1 MTQFSDSRDRS
12 SPSSAATIDTSK
24 SEDDDL
30 ILEDDIGLPQFSGKS
45 PLVISRFL
53 SKSRSSLNE
62 EQKENKPSRSPNSQ
76 RSASLGPKTPTFTS
90 HVPSKPKLLSSLIDL
105 PKDFSPAQAL
115 INCENRHS
123 FISKTFYKEERAL
136 LKSGFI
142 PQQETFNIKHDCDL
156 EYDDHSQNSFTNR
169 IFNKNFEEHVAH
181 SKTIENQ
188 TKTFRSRSK
197 FENHI
202 SCNILEIVAS
212 KRVKEMQILGCLI
225 VEIFMSKYLRGLGNN
240 TMNLQFEERLKSC
253 ITIIKRAKN
262 KVPSCIK
269 YLTSLLLQ
277 PDNFDLDH
285 FKYPTVSNY
294 GLPPPSAHLLLEPL
308 SMAPFPRSFQY
319 LYSLISELKDFQNT
333 STELNILY
341 HFECNGQKCLEYEPM
356 EKTKILLAQNI
367 AECKV
372 KACAKKLEVLME
384 HLNTNTDSEIIYLLV
399 MQTKE
404 LIEDIS
410 TSVLAAWY
418 LFDSVSRLIGH
429 QKSVDMFLESL
440 LKLYETEP
448 SESNIPFTNK
458 IAKLYHHSFHLRLIV
473 RFGLKCFLDNFIT
486 PLVEAV
492 GGYRD
497 YEKVDFVLHTH
508 SEKVLRKT
516 SNLKTIS
523 SEQNEL
529 SPDDSSSSEKYVS
542 SPKKETVLAEPEIFD
557 FESEDPQPLQ
567 SLIEHLELNITSD
580 LPFNIAEEA
589 IDATLTENSDL
600 LHNLEDLNIPEEID
614 GNYRPA
620 LMSPTIPIPLSNHN
634 KELTQISCDV
644 GSKTGENEDAHFDN
658 MDSPILIVEP
668 IHFTKAPMR
677 KNDAKIS
684 EMSSECLIWL
694 SHRLGPVLTAK
705 YLSRNLLKM
714 LTLCYVGKEN
724 LMVLQPDMNDVPDD
738 SLDIVSIASSRIVGD
753 KNANKVFECLSSIA
767 GKFFV
772 WKNLFLLR
780 FLIIS
785 ALYGEQIILLQ
796 YLPHIIEL
804 VSLCKRRMTVNLE
817 GSLISCLSLLKHII
831 PYISDATLVQQLVTF
846 EIFRCGSRYK

>member
-1 MTQFSDSRDRS
+1 M
-12 SPSSAATIDTSK
+12 
-24 SEDDDL
+24 
-30 ILEDDIGLPQFSGKS
+30 PQFSGKS
-45 PLVISRFL
+45 PLAISRFL

-62 EQKENKPSRSPNSQ
+62 DPKENKPSRSPNSQ
-76 RSASLGPKTPTFTS
+76 RSTSLGPKTPTFTS
-90 HVPSKPKLLSSLIDL
+90 HVPNKPKLLSSIIDL
-105 PKDFSPAQAL
+105 PKEFSPAQAL

-136 LKSGFI
+136 LKSGI
-142 PQQETFNIKHDCDL
+142 TLQQETINIKREFDL

-169 IFNKNFEEHVAH
+169 IFSRNFEEHVAH
-181 SKTIENQ
+181 SKSIENQ
-188 TKTFRSRSK
+188 TKTFRNRSK
-197 FENHI
+197 FDNHI

-225 VEIFMSKYLRGLGNN
+225 VEIFMSKHLRGLGNN

-253 ITIIKRAKN
+253 ITILKSAKN
-262 KVPSCIK
+262 KVPPCIK
-269 YLTSLLLQ
+269 YLASLLLQ
-277 PDNFDLDH
+277 PENLDLDN
-285 FKYPTVSNY
+285 FKYPTVSNC

-308 SMAPFPRSFQY
+308 AVAPFPRSFQY
-319 LYSLISELKDFQNT
+319 LYSLISDLKDFQSA

-341 HFECNGQKCLEYEPM
+341 HFECNGQKCLEYETM

-372 KACAKKLEVLME
+372 KTCAKQLEVLME
-384 HLNTNTDSEIIYLLV
+384 HLNPNTDSEIIYLLV
-399 MQTKE
+399 THTKE

-418 LFDSVSRLIGH
+418 LFDPVSRLIGR
-429 QKSVDMFLESL
+429 QKSVDMFLESV

-448 SESNIPFTNK
+448 SDSNIPFTSK

-508 SEKVLRKT
+508 SEKILRKT

-523 SEQNEL
+523 TEQNEL
-529 SPDDSSSSEKYVS
+529 SPDDSSSSERYVL
-542 SPKKETVLAEPEIFD
+542 SPKKETVSAEPEIFD
-557 FESEDPQPLQ
+557 FENEDPQPIQ
-567 SLIEHLELNITSD
+567 SLIEHLELNISSD
-580 LPFNIAEEA
+580 LPFNVAEEA
-589 IDATLTENSDL
+589 IDAALTENSDL
-600 LHNLEDLNIPEEID
+600 LHSLEELNIPEELES
-614 GNYRPA
+614 NYRPA

-634 KELTQISCDV
+634 KELMQISCDV
-644 GSKTGENEDAHFDN
+644 GSKTGESEDARFDI
-658 MDSPILIVEP
+658 MESPILIAEP
-668 IHFTKAPMR
+668 IHFTKVPMR

-724 LMVLQPDMNDVPDD
+724 LMILQADVNDAPDD
-738 SLDIVSIASSRIVGD
+738 SLDVVSIASSRIVGD

-767 GKFFV
+767 GKSFGWEKYF
-772 WKNLFLLR
+772 R
-780 FLIIS
+780 
-785 ALYGEQIILLQ
+785 
-796 YLPHIIEL
+796 
-804 VSLCKRRMTVNLE
+804 
-817 GSLISCLSLLKHII
+817 LISIYFSFVRRTNN
-831 PYISDATLVQQLVTF
+831 SAA
-846 EIFRCGSRYK
+846 IFTAYY